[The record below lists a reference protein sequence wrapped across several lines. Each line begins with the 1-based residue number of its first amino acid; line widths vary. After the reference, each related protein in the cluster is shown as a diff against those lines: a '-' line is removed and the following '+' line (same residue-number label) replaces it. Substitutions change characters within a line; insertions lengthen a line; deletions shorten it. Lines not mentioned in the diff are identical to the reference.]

1 MSTFAVT
8 LALEIWPVY
17 IPKIGKIMMRSARVF
32 RINRPKVIDEAFDDE
47 VVVINFDTGSYYS
60 LSKAAADIWGMI
72 GAGATAGEAVDAL
85 AQRYTGSRPDIEAG
99 VESLIAELERENL
112 IVADTAGRAY
122 TKPATA
128 AEKRAF
134 EAPRLDKYTDMQELI
149 LLDPIHEVDETGWPN
164 SKPTPRKNDD

>member
-1 MSTFAVT
+1 MSSPGTF
-8 LALEIWPVY
+8 
-17 IPKIGKIMMRSARVF
+17 K
-32 RINRPKVIDEAFDDE
+32 INRPKVIDEAFDDE

-60 LSKAAADIWGMI
+60 LSGVAADIWGLI
-72 GAGATAGEAVDAL
+72 GAGATAGETVDAV
-85 AQRYTGSRPDIEAG
+85 ARRYTGSRPDIEAG

-112 IVADTAGRAY
+112 IVADAAGGAY
-122 TKPATA
+122 AKPAPA